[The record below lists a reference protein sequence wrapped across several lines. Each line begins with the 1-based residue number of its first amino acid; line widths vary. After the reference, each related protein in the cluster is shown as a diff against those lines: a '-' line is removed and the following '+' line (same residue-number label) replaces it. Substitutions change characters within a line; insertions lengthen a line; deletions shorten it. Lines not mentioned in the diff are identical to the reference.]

1 MRLLRLQLSAQLTTN
16 PESFIHSYSIAYYR
30 AFYRCIWYPIGDDF
44 GKAMAEPL
52 SLVASLIAVVQISGS
67 VISCCYEYRKGEKN
81 APKDLLR
88 VTNEVASLRNVVD
101 RLVAL
106 IDDEKTATHKH
117 LSNLADMV
125 SADGPLKLC
134 QDELGNLKV
143 KLEPPVSEWK
153 ALGRRLTW
161 PMQEKDVTK
170 TLASIYRVKTLL
182 ETALMIDNTSTIIE
196 DVNDRLREVQNT
208 AVLYHYFDFGNKI
221 DSSAESFLR
230 SLIAQ
235 LLKQTSRLPKA
246 LDQLSRGKFSDTRY
260 RSRMAMQAESVAQ
273 PSLLELSNTLH
284 DSMEEF
290 DHIYIILDALDECVE
305 RQKLLPIVRR
315 LLYSKTGKTHIFV
328 TSRSDAD
335 LEEYLTPIATAHVL
349 IESHLIEPD
358 IRSYIQEQLN
368 DNPRL
373 RRWPK
378 KFRER
383 IKSALMTGAQGMFR
397 WVACQIEVL
406 SKCKMLKQLENAL
419 RTPPKDLTDTYRRAL
434 EELDPDS
441 YELVCKILRLLTVSP
456 RPIRLDE
463 AVEFIAID
471 IQNGEGLVF
480 DPDMRLLD
488 PHDLL
493 TMCSSLVSLSRT
505 FIRKK
510 DGVIVEEIMELH
522 LAHSSVKDFLV
533 LHFQEQVLPPVF
545 GNIDSQA
552 YAAECCLVYLLQ
564 FRNPWTDDHDIREFP
579 LARYAAEF
587 WILHMQSSKTKT
599 SPTGNQLMLRLM
611 DVSRMVFSNWRRLYD
626 PDKPWRDVDLS
637 AILCASPL
645 YYASQSGLEHLVD
658 QLLKKGSKPDE
669 GNGMFG
675 TPLQVAAYHG
685 HLGVAR
691 MLLSAGADPNQKCGM
706 FYTPLK
712 AAAAG
717 GHADLVRL
725 LVQHGAD
732 PNVYTMTS
740 GTALLEATKSR
751 YPEITKILI
760 EDAEADVNIIGSRKA
775 ASMHG
780 TNSLEIASRN
790 LDLDIVSQILPK
802 ASKKIISTGL
812 ASAAH
817 TKSRELLELYAA
829 YDPDGVL
836 HHAAGFGWNDMVT
849 SLLQKDAAT
858 TSTFDLGFG
867 QEKTPS
873 SALVAAASEGHL
885 SIVQELISAQADVN
899 AASDRRY
906 ALESAAGNGFGPMT
920 SLLIKNGAQVNACGL
935 DGTALQQASYHGDMD
950 MVAELLDHGADPNLV
965 DGSYGGPLQ
974 AAVIRGHHQI
984 AQLLLNRGANIDA
997 QPGDMCHWFGVHVSG
1012 TALAA
1017 AVHRADNDMI
1027 DFLLSK
1033 GARVDLEHNTYPPP
1047 LYVAAEAGHTAL
1059 IPKLLAAGAGLE
1071 AQFGGETP
1079 LYAAV
1084 KEGHLAAARQLL
1096 DSGADANHC
1105 VFDDDSR
1112 ITVLNAAVER
1122 GNDEILELLID
1133 FGADVN
1139 AVSDLVNWPEPP
1151 LHRATEEGHLNM
1163 VRILLEHGADC
1174 NWQGN
1179 DKNGWAATHLAARG
1193 RHPEIL
1199 RLLCDDYHADL
1210 SLRLSNGSLPLHS
1223 AAWKGSV
1230 ECIEILLARGV
1241 DIDARN
1247 DLGRTPLHFA
1257 AEEGHVDAVE
1267 VLLKHGARVDV
1278 KEEESQMTP
1287 LDHAKMQL
1295 GKPSYSGDFQ
1305 RTVEILEDKAF
1316 QFGG

>member
-1 MRLLRLQLSAQLTTN
+1 M
-16 PESFIHSYSIAYYR
+16 
-30 AFYRCIWYPIGDDF
+30 
-44 GKAMAEPL
+44 
-52 SLVASLIAVVQISGS
+52 
-67 VISCCYEYRKGEKN
+67 
-81 APKDLLR
+81 
-88 VTNEVASLRNVVD
+88 
-101 RLVAL
+101 
-106 IDDEKTATHKH
+106 
-117 LSNLADMV
+117 
-125 SADGPLKLC
+125 
-134 QDELGNLKV
+134 
-143 KLEPPVSEWK
+143 
-153 ALGRRLTW
+153 
-161 PMQEKDVTK
+161 
-170 TLASIYRVKTLL
+170 
-182 ETALMIDNTSTIIE
+182 
-196 DVNDRLREVQNT
+196 
-208 AVLYHYFDFGNKI
+208 
-221 DSSAESFLR
+221 
-230 SLIAQ
+230 
-235 LLKQTSRLPKA
+235 
-246 LDQLSRGKFSDTRY
+246 
-260 RSRMAMQAESVAQ
+260 
-273 PSLLELSNTLH
+273 
-284 DSMEEF
+284 
-290 DHIYIILDALDECVE
+290 
-305 RQKLLPIVRR
+305 
-315 LLYSKTGKTHIFV
+315 
-328 TSRSDAD
+328 
-335 LEEYLTPIATAHVL
+335 
-349 IESHLIEPD
+349 
-358 IRSYIQEQLN
+358 
-368 DNPRL
+368 
-373 RRWPK
+373 
-378 KFRER
+378 
-383 IKSALMTGAQGMFR
+383 
-397 WVACQIEVL
+397 
-406 SKCKMLKQLENAL
+406 
-419 RTPPKDLTDTYRRAL
+419 
-434 EELDPDS
+434 
-441 YELVCKILRLLTVSP
+441 
-456 RPIRLDE
+456 
-463 AVEFIAID
+463 EFIAID

-493 TMCSSLVSLSRT
+493 TMCSSLVSLSRKL
-505 FIRKK
+505 IRKK
-510 DGVIVEEIMELH
+510 DGIIVEEIMELH

-533 LHFQEQVLPPVF
+533 LHFQEQCLPPVF

-564 FRNPWTDDHDIREFP
+564 FQNPWTDDHDIREFP

-599 SPTGNQLMLRLM
+599 SPTGTQLMLHLM
-611 DVSRMVFSNWRRLYD
+611 DESLMVFSNWRRLYD

-637 AILCASPL
+637 ATVCASPL
-645 YYASQSGLEHLVD
+645 YYASQSGLELLVD
-658 QLLKKGSKPDE
+658 QLLEKGSKPDN
-669 GNGMFG
+669 GKGMFG

-691 MLLSAGADPNQKCGM
+691 ILLSAGADPNQKCGM

-717 GHADLVRL
+717 GYADLVRL
-725 LVQHGAD
+725 LIQHGAD
-732 PNVYTMTS
+732 PNVYTISS
-740 GTALLEATKSR
+740 GTALFEAAKSR

-775 ASMHG
+775 ASGHG
-780 TNSLEIASRN
+780 TNSLQIASRN

-817 TKSRELLELYAA
+817 TKSKKLLELYAA

-849 SLLQKDAAT
+849 SLLQKDAAS
-858 TSTFDLGFG
+858 TSTLDL
-867 QEKTPS
+867 ETPS

-899 AASDRRY
+899 AESGRRY
-906 ALESAAGNGFGPMT
+906 ALESAAGNGFGSMI

-974 AAVIRGHHQI
+974 AAVIKGDHQI

-997 QPGDMCHWFGVHVSG
+997 QPGDMWHWFGVHVSG

-1017 AVHRADNDMI
+1017 AVHHADNDMI
-1027 DFLLSK
+1027 NFLLSK

-1047 LYVAAEAGHTAL
+1047 LHVAAEAGHTAL
-1059 IPKLLAAGAGLE
+1059 MPKLLAAGAELE

-1084 KEGHLAAARQLL
+1084 KGSHLAAARQLL

-1105 VFDDDSR
+1105 VLDDDSR
-1112 ITVLNAAVER
+1112 ITVLNAAVEG
-1122 GNDEILELLID
+1122 GNDEILKLLID

-1151 LHRATEEGHLNM
+1151 LHRATEKGHLNM

-1179 DKNGWAATHLAARG
+1179 DKSGWAATHLAARG

-1199 RLLCDDYHADL
+1199 RLLCDDYQADL
-1210 SLRLSNGSLPLHS
+1210 TLRLSNGSLPLHS
-1223 AAWKGSV
+1223 AAWKGSA
-1230 ECIEILLARGV
+1230 ECVEILLARGM

-1257 AEEGHVDAVE
+1257 AEGGHFDAVE
-1267 VLLKHGARVDV
+1267 MLLKHGARINV
-1278 KEEESQMTP
+1278 KEEESHMTP

-1295 GKPSYSGDFQ
+1295 GKSSDRGVFQ
-1305 RTVEILEDKAF
+1305 RIVDVLEEKAL
-1316 QFGG
+1316 QLGI